1 MDSSD
6 RFERIASALAGRG
19 VKFVIIG
26 GWAAE
31 AQGYEMGYKT
41 DDIDFTPD
49 LGAEN
54 LDRLSEALY
63 DLDAEIRVNDQSLPF
78 NHTGESLGKARVWN
92 LVCADGDFDLTFEP
106 SGLDGYRELIKR
118 SHLVSVEVDGQRI
131 NLPCADLADII
142 HSKRTADR
150 PKDTQVLPLLEAQ
163 LDNRDRATTIRTSKD
178 IGRKP
183 NS

>member
-1 MDSSD
+1 MDKSD
-6 RFERIASALAGRG
+6 RLERIASALAGRG

-26 GWAAE
+26 GWAVE

-54 LDRLSEALY
+54 LDRLSAALY
-63 DLDAEIRVNDQSLPF
+63 DLDAKIRVNDQSLPF

-92 LVCADGDFDLTFEP
+92 LACVDGDFDLTFEP

-118 SHLVSVEVDGQRI
+118 SHLVSVEVDGRRI
-131 NLPCADLADII
+131 SLPCADLADII

-150 PKDTQVLPLLEAQ
+150 PKDNQVLPLLEAQ
-163 LDNRDRATTIRTSKD
+163 LDDRDTTVRTSKD
-178 IGRKP
+178 TGREP
-183 NS
+183 NP